1 MKEKRQRPLFP
12 VELIYSKKEKQH
24 NQK

>member
-24 NQK
+24 N